1 MNHVKQ
7 RFLVGE
13 SPTLKI
19 GSKHDTVLKSS
30 SYH

>member
-1 MNHVKQ
+1 MKQ
-7 RFLVGE
+7 IKQCFLLGE